1 MLDNTYEFV
10 PNANLLENQYDKFVL
25 VNQAESNEE
34 NKDTG
39 NGFSFFMIQLLFK
52 INKKIVC

>member
-25 VNQAESNEE
+25 VNQAKSNEE

-39 NGFSFFMIQLLFK
+39 NGFSFLYDSI
-52 INKKIVC
+52 II

>member
-10 PNANLLENQYDKFVL
+10 PDANQLENKYHEFVL
-25 VNQAESNEE
+25 VDQAKSNEE

-39 NGFSFFMIQLLFK
+39 NGFSFLYDSI
-52 INKKIVC
+52 II